1 MSFKNFDIQTQVLA
15 IIFLIGIS
23 LNAFAQENQSLTE
36 GSVSYLSGQNVYVKF
51 ASTAGITDGDTLFMG
66 KEGKMIPVLL
76 VQHRSSISCLC
87 QPVGDIKFSLNDKIL
102 AIKKITKSEVQ
113 EITPVEKGEEVTATA
128 IQAAS
133 GSEKLKTKEKSSQ
146 LITGR
151 IAVSSY
157 SNFSNVAENSHR
169 LRYTLITN
177 AGQPTQTKL
186 SAESYISFTHKINEW
201 EKVQT
206 NLNSALKI
214 YTLALRYNFGEKASL
229 WAGRKINPA
238 IANVGAVD
246 GLQFEYRFGKLY
258 TGVVTGFR
266 PDYSDYSFN
275 TALLEYGVYA
285 GQNISLKN
293 GSLQSSLAVF
303 EQRNNGNTDRRFM
316 YFQHSN
322 SAVKNLNVFVSCEL
336 DLYKLADS
344 VPKNEVSLTGLYLSA
359 RYRISKKIAVF
370 GSYDNRKNVIYYETF
385 RNYADDIIQLA
396 SRQGFRL
403 NATYRPVNKLFFGL
417 NAGTR
422 FSKSDPRPT
431 KTLSGYGTWSS
442 IPALNAS
449 LTLSADLLQTSYL
462 DGQVFGARLTKDFIK
477 NKVQTVFNYRFTRF
491 DYTSSLTNLVQ
502 NICEIDVSYQFSRK
516 LFMSVNFET
525 TFQPEQNFNR
535 LYLNLRRKF

>member
-1 MSFKNFDIQTQVLA
+1 MNHKNLNISLRVLA
-15 IIFLIGIS
+15 IVFMIGITF
-23 LNAFAQENQSLTE
+23 NAFSQQNQNLTE

-51 ASTAGITDGDTLFMG
+51 ESTAGIADGDTLFMN
-66 KEGKMIPVLL
+66 KEGRMIPALI

-102 AIKKITKSEVQ
+102 AIKKNEEANVP
-113 EITPVEKGEEVTATA
+113 EILPVEKENEVTANA
-128 IQAAS
+128 IQIAS
-133 GSEKLKTKEKSSQ
+133 APEKTKVKEKNTQ
-146 LITGR
+146 FITGR
-151 IAVSSY
+151 IGVSSY
-157 SNFSNVAENSHR
+157 SNFSNVADNSHR
-169 LRYTLITN
+169 LRYTLVLN
-177 AGQPTQTKL
+177 AGQPGQTKL

-201 EKVQT
+201 DKVQA
-206 NLNSALKI
+206 NLNSALKV
-214 YTLALRYNFGEKASL
+214 YTLALRYDFGEKASL
-229 WAGRKINPA
+229 WAGRKINPS
-238 IANVGAVD
+238 IANIGAVD
-246 GLQFEYRFGKLY
+246 GLQFEYRFGKMY
-258 TGVVTGFR
+258 AGVVTGFR

-275 TALLEYGVYA
+275 SSLLEYGVYA
-285 GQNISLKN
+285 GQNINLAN
-293 GSLQSSLAVF
+293 GSVQSSLAVF
-303 EQRNNGNTDRRFM
+303 EQQNNGNTDRRFM

-322 SAVKNLNVFVSCEL
+322 SAVKNLTVFASCEL

-359 RYRISKKIAVF
+359 RYRISKQISVF
-370 GSYDNRKNVIYYETF
+370 GSYDNRRNVIYYETF
-385 RNYADDIIQLA
+385 RNYADNLIELA

-403 NATYRPVNKLFFGL
+403 NATYRPVNKLFFGV

-431 KTLSGYGTWSS
+431 RTLNGYGTWSS

-462 DGQVFGARLTKDFIK
+462 DGQVFGARLTRDFVE
-477 NKVQTVFNYRFTRF
+477 NKLQTVLYYRFTRF
-491 DYTSSLTNLVQ
+491 DYTTSITNLVQ
-502 NICEIDVSYQFSRK
+502 NICEVDVSYQFSRK